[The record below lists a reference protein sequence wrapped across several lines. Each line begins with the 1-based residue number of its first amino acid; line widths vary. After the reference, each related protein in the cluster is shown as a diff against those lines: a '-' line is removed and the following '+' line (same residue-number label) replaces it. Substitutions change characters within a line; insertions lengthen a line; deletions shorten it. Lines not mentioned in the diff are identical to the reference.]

1 MGTTSE
7 PLASAQLDVNS
18 TTRGFLPP
26 RMTTTQRNAI
36 ASPAEG
42 LQVWD
47 TTLKLM
53 FVYNGTTWISL

>member
-1 MGTTSE
+1 
-7 PLASAQLDVNS
+7 
-18 TTRGFLPP
+18 
-26 RMTTTQRNAI
+26 MTTTEKNAI